1 MIKKGHRY
9 MKKILNWIPIIIAV
23 LAIFLV
29 YLIFT
34 QKDRK
39 SAINVAEETLQYLK
53 NGCIMY
59 DNYSLG
65 RESKDLMTI
74 RSAAGVLTDYFGKTE
89 LTDEAWLTGYAENQN
104 LTGIILTD
112 QNGELLAES
121 EAAEYGIWTD
131 ILKKKNILD
140 IAQNARKTY
149 AEHIKLEDSSY
160 DYAIASAPQIL
171 GLILVYRDTVS
182 SGEDDNDITLNML
195 VSGYNFD
202 MDAAV
207 IITDEDI
214 IRSSNIPELPEGLA
228 LTECPVKEFDTSSW
242 GQEHLIQLEYNGNLW
257 YGGCSSYKNYQLYAF
272 FPQNRLFNERTAMM
286 GYTAT
291 FVIFFWFLLVM
302 IRFRMARADMNKI
315 QSQFRTIRAISSIY
329 TSNILIQIDKREWE
343 PIKLSEDMQ
352 IYLKESYDAE
362 EMLQAVVKN
371 SIAPKFWENYRKFAD
386 LTTMRERLGQKNSLE
401 YDFMLKDGKW
411 YSSMIIPQT
420 RDESGN
426 VVTILLV
433 NRDISEEKKREL
445 DGRQRL
451 RYAMEQEQR
460 ANAVKTDF
468 LRRMSHDIRTPIN
481 GIRGMVSISN
491 HHLGNMQKQRECN
504 EKILR
509 ASGFLLDLV
518 NDVLDMN
525 KLESGEIK
533 LENRLFNMTEL
544 LQETADIIDTQ
555 AVEAGVAFV
564 LNPYQGMHDWFVGS
578 PLHFRQIIQNIMSNA
593 VKYNREKGFVE
604 VSCQEISNDGIWSE
618 IKFTCVDTG
627 IGMSREFQK
636 HVFDPF
642 AQEQSEARTRY
653 AGTGLGLAIV
663 KELVEQMGGK
673 IEFSSEKG
681 IGTVFIVT
689 LKLKISSTIPEQEK
703 KEKTPEKSIAGT
715 RVLLVE
721 DNDLNMEIAEFMLAN
736 ANVQVVCAW
745 NGQQAVELFEQSQQ
759 GEFDLILMDI
769 MMPVMNGLTAAKT
782 IRGMERKDAAEI
794 PIIAMTA
801 NAFSDDIEQSRE
813 AGMNEHLS
821 KPLDAQKLVEVIRKY
836 IF

>member
-1 MIKKGHRY
+1 MIKKGHKY
-9 MKKILNWIPIIIAV
+9 MKKILNWISIIIAV

-39 SAINVAEETLQYLK
+39 GAINVAEETLQYLK

-112 QNGELLAES
+112 QNGELLAGS

-160 DYAIASAPQIL
+160 DYAIASAPQIS

-214 IRSSNIPELPEGLA
+214 IRSSNIPELPEGL
-228 LTECPVKEFDTSSW
+228 
-242 GQEHLIQLEYNGNLW
+242 
-257 YGGCSSYKNYQLYAF
+257 
-272 FPQNRLFNERTAMM
+272 
-286 GYTAT
+286 
-291 FVIFFWFLLVM
+291 
-302 IRFRMARADMNKI
+302 
-315 QSQFRTIRAISSIY
+315 
-329 TSNILIQIDKREWE
+329 
-343 PIKLSEDMQ
+343 
-352 IYLKESYDAE
+352 
-362 EMLQAVVKN
+362 
-371 SIAPKFWENYRKFAD
+371 
-386 LTTMRERLGQKNSLE
+386 
-401 YDFMLKDGKW
+401 
-411 YSSMIIPQT
+411 
-420 RDESGN
+420 
-426 VVTILLV
+426 
-433 NRDISEEKKREL
+433 
-445 DGRQRL
+445 
-451 RYAMEQEQR
+451 
-460 ANAVKTDF
+460 
-468 LRRMSHDIRTPIN
+468 
-481 GIRGMVSISN
+481 
-491 HHLGNMQKQRECN
+491 
-504 EKILR
+504 
-509 ASGFLLDLV
+509 
-518 NDVLDMN
+518 
-525 KLESGEIK
+525 
-533 LENRLFNMTEL
+533 
-544 LQETADIIDTQ
+544 
-555 AVEAGVAFV
+555 
-564 LNPYQGMHDWFVGS
+564 
-578 PLHFRQIIQNIMSNA
+578 
-593 VKYNREKGFVE
+593 VE
-604 VSCQEISNDGIWSE
+604 VSCQELSNDGIWSE

-689 LKLKISSTIPEQEK
+689 MKLKISSTIPEQEK

-769 MMPVMNGLTAAKT
+769 MMPVMNGLIAAKT

-821 KPLDAQKLVEVIRKY
+821 KPLDEQKLVEVIRKY
-836 IF
+836 IC

>member
-1 MIKKGHRY
+1 MIKKGHKY
-9 MKKILNWIPIIIAV
+9 MKKILNWISIIIAV

-39 SAINVAEETLQYLK
+39 GAINVAEETLQYLK

-112 QNGELLAES
+112 QNGELLAGS

-160 DYAIASAPQIL
+160 DYAIASAPQIS

-242 GQEHLIQLEYNGNLW
+242 GQGHLIRLEYNGNLW
-257 YGGCSSYKNYQLYAF
+257 YGGCCAYKNYQLYAF
-272 FPQNRLFNERTAMM
+272 FPQNRVFNERTAMM

-291 FVIFFWFLLVM
+291 FIIFFWFLLVM

-315 QSQFRTIRAISSIY
+315 QSQVRTIRAISSIY

-362 EMLQAVVKN
+362 EMLQAVVKKQHCTE
-371 SIAPKFWENYRKFAD
+371 I
-386 LTTMRERLGQKNSLE
+386 LGK
-401 YDFMLKDGKW
+401 
-411 YSSMIIPQT
+411 
-420 RDESGN
+420 
-426 VVTILLV
+426 
-433 NRDISEEKKREL
+433 
-445 DGRQRL
+445 
-451 RYAMEQEQR
+451 
-460 ANAVKTDF
+460 
-468 LRRMSHDIRTPIN
+468 
-481 GIRGMVSISN
+481 
-491 HHLGNMQKQRECN
+491 
-504 EKILR
+504 
-509 ASGFLLDLV
+509 
-518 NDVLDMN
+518 
-525 KLESGEIK
+525 
-533 LENRLFNMTEL
+533 
-544 LQETADIIDTQ
+544 LQEICRSDHNEGT
-555 AVEAGVAFV
+555 
-564 LNPYQGMHDWFVGS
+564 
-578 PLHFRQIIQNIMSNA
+578 
-593 VKYNREKGFVE
+593 
-604 VSCQEISNDGIWSE
+604 
-618 IKFTCVDTG
+618 
-627 IGMSREFQK
+627 
-636 HVFDPF
+636 
-642 AQEQSEARTRY
+642 
-653 AGTGLGLAIV
+653 AGT
-663 KELVEQMGGK
+663 
-673 IEFSSEKG
+673 EKQSG
-681 IGTVFIVT
+681 I
-689 LKLKISSTIPEQEK
+689 
-703 KEKTPEKSIAGT
+703 
-715 RVLLVE
+715 
-721 DNDLNMEIAEFMLAN
+721 
-736 ANVQVVCAW
+736 
-745 NGQQAVELFEQSQQ
+745 
-759 GEFDLILMDI
+759 
-769 MMPVMNGLTAAKT
+769 
-782 IRGMERKDAAEI
+782 
-794 PIIAMTA
+794 
-801 NAFSDDIEQSRE
+801 
-813 AGMNEHLS
+813 
-821 KPLDAQKLVEVIRKY
+821 
-836 IF
+836 